1 MLKRLPGIASRAG
14 GVFGVTE
21 DDQRNLWLA
30 TSAGIIRLARAEF
43 DAAVVNPQYQ
53 LHFRTYDTSDGL
65 AGFPVLVG
73 DRNAVRASDGT
84 LWFVT
89 SRGLS
94 ALEPRALGIARTMP
108 RVSLEDVQ
116 VNDRRVSDLSQALAA
131 GATKLQIDYTAP
143 ELTYP

>member
-1 MLKRLPGIASRAG
+1 IYGPRDGVGPGPHFEMYEDVDHVVWICGADGLSRIIGDRFTSITRTNGLPAG

-94 ALEPRALGIARTMP
+94 VVEPR
-108 RVSLEDVQ
+108 
-116 VNDRRVSDLSQALAA
+116 
-131 GATKLQIDYTAP
+131 
-143 ELTYP
+143 